1 MKNNIIILL
10 NSGFNII
17 ILMVIYWNIDIIIYY
32 NILFLLNN

>member
-1 MKNNIIILL
+1 MKNNIILLL